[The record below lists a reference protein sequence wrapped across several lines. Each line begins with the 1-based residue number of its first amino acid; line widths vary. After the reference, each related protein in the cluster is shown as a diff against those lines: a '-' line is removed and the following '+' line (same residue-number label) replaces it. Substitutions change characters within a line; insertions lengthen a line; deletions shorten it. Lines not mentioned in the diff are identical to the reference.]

1 MPQAPHV
8 DREEWEI
15 HVKINED
22 QARPFVASRRRVL
35 QVGAMVVGAGMLG
48 LHGSIIPA
56 LADDPGT
63 GAGADGAPAPPGQ
76 PKLNIL
82 AAPAGGTS
90 YNGWP
95 VGTPASA
102 IGVQNF
108 VVPGTSVTLPIKAG
122 DVATVLLYVA
132 QRFNGVVETLE
143 GWQCWGYDYR
153 ANVNNPSVWSNHASG
168 TAIDLNAVKHPNG
181 ATASFTAVQ
190 TAAVRRILSFCGNV
204 VYWGQDYTGTV
215 DGMHFEIDV
224 PPGDP
229 ALARLATRIRAGG
242 EVPPIGCLDSVS
254 AQPNSKV
261 LLNGW
266 AFDPD
271 DPASALSVAV
281 YMDGVGMGWFTTTG
295 SRPDVN
301 AAYGILGK
309 HGFSILVDAPP
320 GDHLMDVYA
329 INAAG
334 GPVNPLF
341 GRMTVRVGL
350 PTGCLDRA
358 LATGNTVL
366 LQGWAFD
373 TDQPATPIQVAVY
386 RNGEGVGWFPTGGS
400 RPDVN
405 AAYGISGRHGF
416 SFSVPS
422 PPGDQRFDLY
432 AINVGPATDNVYF
445 GSRTVTVG

>member
-1 MPQAPHV
+1 MKV
-8 DREEWEI
+8 
-15 HVKINED
+15 NED
-22 QARPFVASRRRVL
+22 QAHPFVASRRRVL
-35 QVGAMVVGAGMLG
+35 QACAVVVGAGL
-48 LHGSIIPA
+48 LAAHGSRVASAAISTA
-56 LADDPGT
+56 ADDPAT
-63 GAGADGAPAPPGQ
+63 GAGADGAPGPSGAPKIGT
-76 PKLNIL
+76 L
-82 AAPAGGTS
+82 AVPAGGTS

-108 VVPGTSVTLPIKAG
+108 VVPGTNVTLPIKAG

-132 QRFNGVVETLE
+132 QRFNAEVETLE
-143 GWQCWGYDYR
+143 GWQCWGYAYR

-181 ATASFTAVQ
+181 ARATFTAAQ
-190 TAAVRRILSFCGNV
+190 TAAVRRILTFCGKV

-229 ALARLATRIRAGG
+229 SLGLLAARIRAGG
-242 EVPPIGCLDSVS
+242 EMPPLGCLDSVT

-261 LLNGW
+261 RLNGW

-271 DPASALSVAV
+271 DPAAPLWVAV
-281 YMDGVGMGWFTTTG
+281 YMDGQGVGWFATTV

-301 AAYGILGK
+301 NVFGIRGI
-309 HGFSILVDAPP
+309 HGYSILVEAPP
-320 GDHLMDVYA
+320 GDHMLDVYA

-334 GPVNPLF
+334 GPDNPHI
-341 GRMTVRVGL
+341 GRMNVRVGL
-350 PTGCLDRA
+350 PAGCLDRA
-358 LATGNTVL
+358 VASGDTVT

-373 TDQPATPIQVAVY
+373 TDQPNTSIQVAVY
-386 RNGEGVGWFPTGGS
+386 RNGEGVGWFPTGGG

-405 AAYGISGRHGF
+405 SVFDITGRHGF
-416 SFSVPS
+416 SISVQS
-422 PPGDQRFDLY
+422 PPGAQRFDLY
-432 AINVGPATDNVYF
+432 AINVGPPTDNVYF
-445 GSRTVTVG
+445 GSGSVTVG